1 MIYYTPEM
9 FDINSIKKL
18 NPELVMQRETLEF
31 KLQQYQ
37 NNFDSFKKMYYM
49 DLFVYERKKEHQP
62 NIIPDKKV
70 LQQIKTLETDDAVK
84 EFRQNIEQLKREI
97 SNIENTLKN
106 QATKIKFMFSY
117 KKINLIN
124 YMNDLKLYFDGKMSF
139 EIIMNDVFK
148 NEFNGMVTYKEIHLQ
163 RNNEIMK
170 LLVVKAPDEW
180 KELFEIMHL
189 EELRIQQ
196 EYDTQ
201 YIKENPDAD
210 NMQLVNHLYNEILKY
225 GGNL

>member
-196 EYDTQ
+196 EYDVQ